1 VVGKLAEHDQLVL
14 GFQPLERGDTLRHRT
29 KTLRRFIQNDR
40 MLVHV
45 ALPIIT
51 APR

>member
-1 VVGKLAEHDQLVL
+1 MVGKLAEHDQLVL